1 MEQSKS
7 TLLVIALLSLFEV
20 SAMSNVRILIVDD
33 KPLVRKGIRMF
44 LELEEGLTV
53 CGEAADGLEGI
64 KKAFDLKPDVVLLDL
79 SMPNLD
85 GLDATQLIRQG
96 SPNAEVLIVT
106 NHESLEAARLSAQA
120 GASGYVTKSLIPRDL
135 VPMVK
140 EVMRKHAA

>member
-1 MEQSKS
+1 
-7 TLLVIALLSLFEV
+7 
-20 SAMSNVRILIVDD
+20 
-33 KPLVRKGIRMF
+33 
-44 LELEEGLTV
+44 
-53 CGEAADGLEGI
+53 
-64 KKAFDLKPDVVLLDL
+64 
-79 SMPNLD
+79 MPNLD

>member
-1 MEQSKS
+1 
-7 TLLVIALLSLFEV
+7 
-20 SAMSNVRILIVDD
+20 
-33 KPLVRKGIRMF
+33 MF

-85 GLDATQLIRQG
+85 GIETTQLIREG
-96 SPNAEVLIVT
+96 SPDAEVLIVT

-120 GASGYVTKSLIPRDL
+120 GASG
-135 VPMVK
+135 
-140 EVMRKHAA
+140 